1 MEKDSTSTPNIQSN
15 FEINT
20 LDIESFIDIFS
31 RKKWL
36 ILSVSS
42 LFIFL
47 TLIYILF
54 KKRVWEGEFQI
65 VLDNQNQSISSAV
78 ENNISNM
85 SSNFVDSI
93 VSNTLGGSDLK
104 TEVAI
109 LTSPSV
115 LMPIYEFVNE
125 EKKKNNKYYKP
136 DPFFKWEEQIAV
148 GLEKGTSVLN
158 IIYKDDNKNL
168 VLPVLKK
175 ISNAYQDYS
184 GRDKRR
190 VLELEK
196 KYLIE
201 QISLYKI
208 KSSKSLKEAQEFAI
222 DQDMTLMNINSFGSQ
237 QNNMTNNFQ
246 SLSNIQSVLSSSG
259 SGNIFS
265 NNDYSI
271 LSNTDIESFRVSS
284 ANQIRNIDLQLKKID
299 ELESDSNLIQYLSFN
314 IPELVTGQ
322 LAEDLQDTTILLNDI
337 KSRYKPGLQR
347 LEMLSKKKELLIDE
361 LKTQAIGLLKV
372 KRMKLEAEMEA
383 ATRPKGTILKY
394 KNLIRDAARDENTL
408 IALEN
413 KLRLLNLNES
423 KIEDPWEL
431 ITNPTLK
438 PFPIEPNKPRAA
450 ILGLVIGIF
459 SAFSFA
465 FYKENQTGLVYED
478 SFYEKLF
485 KTNFLEK
492 INLSS
497 SIFSINSRE
506 ILKDEILQNKSEKQ
520 IIFISSKKT
529 EKSQSQKLFEIIFG
543 SNNQFVVEEN
553 FNKLTNNN
561 LNILIVNRFK
571 ESKKDLINIKH
582 RLDMKG
588 KQIFGMILI
597 DE

>member
-1 MEKDSTSTPNIQSN
+1 MEKDSTSTPNIQSDY
-15 FEINT
+15 EIND
-20 LDIESFIDIFS
+20 LNIESFINIFS

-54 KKRVWEGEFQI
+54 KKRVWAGEFQI

-78 ENNISNM
+78 ENNLANM
-85 SSNFVDSI
+85 SGNFVESI
-93 VSNTLGGSDLK
+93 VSANLGDPDLK

-115 LMPIYEFVNE
+115 LIPIHEFVIE
-125 EKKKNNKYYKP
+125 EKKKNNKNYKP

-148 GLEKGTSVLN
+148 SLEKGTSVLN

-168 VLPVLKK
+168 ILPVLIK

-196 KYLIE
+196 NYLIE

-222 DQDMTLMNINSFGSQ
+222 DQDMTLVNISSFNSQNNIN
-237 QNNMTNNFQ
+237 NNFRSLNNLQ
-246 SLSNIQSVLSSSG
+246 SALSLSSSE
-259 SGNIFS
+259 NIFS

-284 ANQIRNIDLQLKKID
+284 ANQIRNINLQLKKID

-314 IPELVTGQ
+314 IPELSIGELSKELEKIT
-322 LAEDLQDTTILLNDI
+322 LRLNDF
-337 KSRYKPGLQR
+337 KSKYKPGIQS
-347 LEMLSKKKELLIDE
+347 LEMLSNKKELLIDE

-372 KRMKLEAEMEA
+372 KKMKLEAEMEA

-465 FYKENQTGLVYED
+465 FYKENKTGLVYED

-543 SNNQFVVEEN
+543 SNNQFAVEEN
-553 FNKLTNNN
+553 FNKLSNNN

-571 ESKKDLINIKH
+571 ESKKDLINIKN